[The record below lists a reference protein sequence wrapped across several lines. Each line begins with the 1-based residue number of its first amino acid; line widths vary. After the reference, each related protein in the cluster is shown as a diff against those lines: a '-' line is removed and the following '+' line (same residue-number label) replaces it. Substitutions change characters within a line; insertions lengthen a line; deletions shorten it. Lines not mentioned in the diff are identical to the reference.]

1 MDKRNKHAGKGD
13 TTNVLINIVIVVVV
27 LAVLGLGAWAVVPKI
42 TQNLQ
47 EKAQNQELTDSDI
60 QQQQQIVT
68 VGQRAQ
74 AEGISLDEYKA
85 KYGLGDDVNGDT
97 SFDQALY
104 AMNLTNYAAAQGISV
119 EDVRSQFELP
129 ESVKDDAV
137 FADAIM
143 GAPART
149 VLGGADGLNQLKE
162 TYGITD
168 IDDNIT
174 YGDLMPILQE
184 KLAEQQAASAEGDGA
199 QADGTD
205 SADNA
210 ENADNGG
217 SAE

>member
-13 TTNVLINIVIVVVV
+13 TTNVLINIVIVIVV
-27 LAVLGLGAWAVVPKI
+27 LAVLALGVWAVVPKI

-47 EKAQNQELTDSDI
+47 EKAQNQELTDNNV
-60 QQQQQIVT
+60 QQQTVT
-68 VGQRAQ
+68 VGQMAQ
-74 AEGISLDEYKA
+74 NEGISLDEYKA
-85 KYGLGDDVNGDT
+85 KYSLGDDVNGDT
-97 SFDQALY
+97 AFEQALY
-104 AMNLTNYAAAQGISV
+104 SMSVTNYAAAQGISV

-129 ESVKDDAV
+129 ESVNNDAV
-137 FADAIM
+137 FSEAIM
-143 GAPART
+143 SAPARA

-184 KLAEQQAASAEGDGA
+184 KLAAQQAASAEGDGA
-199 QADGTD
+199 QTD
-205 SADNA
+205 SGS
-210 ENADNGG
+210 ENADNAGNSG

>member
-1 MDKRNKHAGKGD
+1 MDKKNKHAGKGD
-13 TTNVLINIVIVVVV
+13 TINVMMNIIIVILV

-47 EKAQNQELTDSDI
+47 EKAQNQELTENEVP
-60 QQQQQIVT
+60 QQQVVT

-74 AEGISLDEYKA
+74 SEGISLDEYKA

-184 KLAEQQAASAEGDGA
+184 KLAAQQPAAAEGDGA
-199 QADGTD
+199 QAEGTD
-205 SADNA
+205 GADNA
-210 ENADNGG
+210 ENAADGG